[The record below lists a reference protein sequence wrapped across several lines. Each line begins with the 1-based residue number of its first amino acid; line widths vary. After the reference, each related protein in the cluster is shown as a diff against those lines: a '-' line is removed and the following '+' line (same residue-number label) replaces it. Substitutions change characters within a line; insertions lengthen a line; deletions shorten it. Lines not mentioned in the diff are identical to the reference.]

1 MVEVL
6 CRKDLSEFNNGMYV
20 DGCVLMQ
27 SMQVLPTKN
36 GGQYISGNFQAK
48 GQVAYKVWSNDTAF
62 GKLSTH
68 KDEYIGNIC
77 RIRGKIDNYGG
88 ILSVII
94 SDLDVVDLSESS
106 INKSDFMEDV
116 YDVLQWNDTLFKV
129 LRKYCS
135 EEVVA
140 LFENI
145 IAPYKE
151 KFLCEFAA
159 VSHHDN
165 CKGGLLAHTTKVVR
179 LATLIKM
186 YPEIMN
192 RVSPDLLFIACAL
205 HDIGKI
211 MEYDNGAMSEEGL
224 SLSHHTF
231 GVLILSENK
240 SEIVEKKGIEFYN
253 QLLAVVEQHHGEYG
267 ERPRTVASYVVF
279 LLDNLESKLTSLNS
293 VLSDSNGNMVVYDGY
308 KLV

>member
-1 MVEVL
+1 ML
-6 CRKDLSEFNNGMYV
+6 CKEDLSEFNNGMYV

-27 SMQVLPTKN
+27 SMQILPTKN

-48 GQVAYKVWSNDTAF
+48 GQVAYKVWSSDTAF

-68 KDEYIGNIC
+68 KDEYIGNVC
-77 RIRGKIDNYGG
+77 RIRGKVDNYGG

-94 SDLDVVDLSESS
+94 SDLDVVD
-106 INKSDFMEDV
+106 INEGSVNKVDFMEDV
-116 YDVLQWNDTLFKV
+116 YDASQWEDTLFKV
-129 LRKYCS
+129 LRNYCS
-135 EEVVA
+135 EEVVT

-145 IAPYKE
+145 IALYRDN
-151 KFLCEFAA
+151 FLYEFAA

-165 CKGGLLAHTTKVVR
+165 CKSGLLAHTTKVVR

-211 MEYDNGAMSEEGL
+211 MEYESGAMSEEGL
-224 SLSHHTF
+224 VLSHHTF
-231 GVLILSENK
+231 GVLILSENRD
-240 SEIVEKKGIEFYN
+240 EIVEKKGKDFYN

-267 ERPRTVASYVVF
+267 ERPRTVASYVIH
-279 LLDNLESKLTSLNS
+279 LLDNLEAKLASLNS
-293 VLSDSNGNMVVYDGY
+293 LLSDSNGNMIMYDGY

>member
-1 MVEVL
+1 ML
-6 CRKDLSEFNNGMYV
+6 CKEDLSEFNNGMYV

-27 SMQVLPTKN
+27 SMQILPTKN

-48 GQVAYKVWSNDTAF
+48 GQVAYKVWSSDTAF

-68 KDEYIGNIC
+68 KDEYIGNVC
-77 RIRGKIDNYGG
+77 RIRGKVDNYGG

-94 SDLDVVDLSESS
+94 SDLDVVD
-106 INKSDFMEDV
+106 INEGSVNKVDFMEDV
-116 YDVLQWNDTLFKV
+116 YDASQWEDTLFKV

-135 EEVVA
+135 EEVVT

-145 IAPYKE
+145 IAPYRDN
-151 KFLCEFAA
+151 FLYEFAA

-165 CKGGLLAHTTKVVR
+165 CKSGLLAHTTKVVR

-211 MEYDNGAMSEEGL
+211 MEYESGAMSEEGL
-224 SLSHHTF
+224 VLSHHTF
-231 GVLILSENK
+231 GVLILSENRD
-240 SEIVEKKGIEFYN
+240 EIVEKKGKDFYN

-267 ERPRTVASYVVF
+267 ERPRTVASYVIH
-279 LLDNLESKLTSLNS
+279 LLDNLEAKLASLNS
-293 VLSDSNGNMVVYDGY
+293 LLSDSNGNMVVYDGY

>member
-1 MVEVL
+1 ML
-6 CRKDLSEFNNGMYV
+6 CKEDLSEFNNGMYV

-27 SMQVLPTKN
+27 SMQILPTKN

-48 GQVAYKVWSNDTAF
+48 GQVAYKVWSSDTAF

-68 KDEYIGNIC
+68 KDEYIGNVC
-77 RIRGKIDNYGG
+77 RIRGKVDNYGG

-94 SDLDVVDLSESS
+94 SDLDVVD
-106 INKSDFMEDV
+106 INEGSVNKVDFMEDV
-116 YDVLQWNDTLFKV
+116 YDASQWEDTLFKV

-135 EEVVA
+135 EEVVT

-145 IAPYKE
+145 IAPYRDN
-151 KFLCEFAA
+151 FLYEFAA

-165 CKGGLLAHTTKVVR
+165 CKSGLLAHTTKVVR

-211 MEYDNGAMSEEGL
+211 MEYESGAMSEEGL
-224 SLSHHTF
+224 VLSHHTF
-231 GVLILSENK
+231 GVLILSENRD
-240 SEIVEKKGIEFYN
+240 EIVEKKGKDFYN

-267 ERPRTVASYVVF
+267 ERPRTVASYVIH
-279 LLDNLESKLTSLNS
+279 LLDNLEAKLASLNS
-293 VLSDSNGNMVVYDGY
+293 LLSDSNGNMIMYDGY

>member
-1 MVEVL
+1 ML
-6 CRKDLSEFNNGMYV
+6 CKEDLSEFNNGMYV
-20 DGCVLMQ
+20 DGCVLMK
-27 SMQVLPTKN
+27 SMQILPTKN

-48 GQVAYKVWSNDTAF
+48 GQVAYKVWSSDTAF

-68 KDEYIGNIC
+68 KDEYIGNVC
-77 RIRGKIDNYGG
+77 RIRGKVDNYGG

-94 SDLDVVDLSESS
+94 SDLDVVD
-106 INKSDFMEDV
+106 INEGSVNKVDFMEDV
-116 YDVLQWNDTLFKV
+116 YDASQWEDTLFKV

-135 EEVVA
+135 EEVVT

-145 IAPYKE
+145 IALYRDN
-151 KFLCEFAA
+151 FLYEFAA

-165 CKGGLLAHTTKVVR
+165 CKSGLLAHTTKVVR

-211 MEYDNGAMSEEGL
+211 MEYESGAMSEEGL
-224 SLSHHTF
+224 VLSHHTF
-231 GVLILSENK
+231 GVLILSENRD
-240 SEIVEKKGIEFYN
+240 EIVEKKGKDFYN

-267 ERPRTVASYVVF
+267 ERPRTVASYVIH
-279 LLDNLESKLTSLNS
+279 LLDNLEAKLASLNS
-293 VLSDSNGNMVVYDGY
+293 LLSDSNGNMIMYDGY

>member
-1 MVEVL
+1 MADML
-6 CRKDLSEFNNGMYV
+6 CKEDLSEFNNGMYV
-20 DGCVLMQ
+20 DDCVLMQ
-27 SMQVLPTKN
+27 SMQILPTKN

-48 GQVAYKVWSNDTAF
+48 GQVAYKVWSSDTAF

-68 KDEYIGNIC
+68 KDEYIGNVC
-77 RIRGKIDNYGG
+77 RIRGKVDNYGG

-94 SDLDVVDLSESS
+94 SDLDVVD
-106 INKSDFMEDV
+106 INEGSVNKVDFMEDV
-116 YDVLQWNDTLFKV
+116 YDASQWEDTLFKV

-135 EEVVA
+135 EEVVT

-145 IAPYKE
+145 IAPYRDN
-151 KFLCEFAA
+151 FLYEFAA

-165 CKGGLLAHTTKVVR
+165 CKSGLLAHTTKVVR

-211 MEYDNGAMSEEGL
+211 MEYESGAMSEEGL
-224 SLSHHTF
+224 VLSHHTF
-231 GVLILSENK
+231 GVLILSENRD
-240 SEIVEKKGIEFYN
+240 EIVEKKGKDFYN

-267 ERPRTVASYVVF
+267 ERPRTVASYVIH
-279 LLDNLESKLTSLNS
+279 LLDNLEAKLASLNS
-293 VLSDSNGNMVVYDGY
+293 LLSDSNGNMIMYDGY

>member
-1 MVEVL
+1 ML
-6 CRKDLSEFNNGMYV
+6 CKEDLSEFNNGMYV

-27 SMQVLPTKN
+27 SMQILPTKN

-48 GQVAYKVWSNDTAF
+48 GQVAYKVWSSDTAF

-68 KDEYIGNIC
+68 KDEYIGNVC
-77 RIRGKIDNYGG
+77 RIRGKVDNYGG

-94 SDLDVVDLSESS
+94 SDLDVVD
-106 INKSDFMEDV
+106 INEGSVNKVDFMEDV
-116 YDVLQWNDTLFKV
+116 YDASQWEDTLFKV

-135 EEVVA
+135 EEVVT

-145 IAPYKE
+145 IALYRDN
-151 KFLCEFAA
+151 FLYEFAA

-165 CKGGLLAHTTKVVR
+165 CKSGLLAHTTKVVR

-211 MEYDNGAMSEEGL
+211 MEYESGAMSEEGL
-224 SLSHHTF
+224 VLSHHTF
-231 GVLILSENK
+231 GVLILSENRD
-240 SEIVEKKGIEFYN
+240 EIVEKKGKDFYN

-267 ERPRTVASYVVF
+267 ERPRTVASYVIH
-279 LLDNLESKLTSLNS
+279 LLDNLEAKLASLNS
-293 VLSDSNGNMVVYDGY
+293 LLSDSNGNMIMYDGY